1 MTTENQNQEMELEDL
16 KVQYQ
21 SLQEKFNQQ
30 EIVNNDLIHEMLHSR
45 ISDFKRRNMEI
56 VLTYGLLAA
65 AVCWSWYCFDLRL
78 YFMIVSVLLFLL
90 IGLFELLSCR
100 KVLKINTED
109 ADIQTLN
116 QKMKSAQTRFSLVWI
131 TGVLTLCL
139 WTMWFVIEVD
149 GKRELVY
156 LRPSFVI
163 VGAILTISII
173 LIIGYIDRLSKMSN
187 ELMELT
193 ARLNGR
199 EAAEMPTYRRGGAYW
214 TGVVLLVLSLF
225 GLVFKLMHWPFA
237 NLIYLVADASGVV
250 FVLLT
255 GRHLARIVP
264 EERPVI
270 RIAEVAFLL
279 FVINTTNEMFHFP
292 LPKHNL
298 LALTC
303 LLLLLLAA
311 LVYWLRQRRRKNQE
325 NAYQNR

>member
-1 MTTENQNQEMELEDL
+1 MTTENQNQEMELDDL

-30 EIVNNDLIHEMLHSR
+30 EIVNNDLIHKMLHSK

-65 AVCWSWYCFDLRL
+65 AVCWSWYCFELRF
-78 YFMIVSVLLFLL
+78 YFMIVSVLLFLF

-109 ADIQTLN
+109 ADIQTLI

-131 TGVLTLCL
+131 IGVLALCL
-139 WTMWFVIEVD
+139 WTMWFVIELDVN
-149 GKRELVY
+149 REMVY
-156 LRPSFVI
+156 QRPAFAI
-163 VGAILTISII
+163 VAAILTISIV
-173 LIIGYIDRLSKMSN
+173 LTIGYIDRLSKMSN
-187 ELMELT
+187 ELLDLI
-193 ARLNGR
+193 ARLNGS
-199 EAAEMPTYRRGGAYW
+199 ETAEMPTYRRGGAYW
-214 TGVVLLVLSLF
+214 SGVVLLVLSLV
-225 GLVFKLMHWPFA
+225 GLVLKLMHWPLA
-237 NLIYLVADASGVV
+237 NWTYLIAGFSGMV

-264 EERPVI
+264 EERSVI
-270 RIAEVAFLL
+270 RIAEVACLL

-303 LLLLLLAA
+303 LSLLVIAA
-311 LVYWLRQRRRKNQE
+311 LVYWLRGRGRRRQGE
-325 NAYQNR
+325 AE

>member
-1 MTTENQNQEMELEDL
+1 MEEKKQNQEVELTAL
-16 KVQYQ
+16 QMQYKT
-21 SLQEKFNQQ
+21 LQEKFNQQ

-56 VLTYGLLAA
+56 VLTYGLLSA
-65 AVCWSWYCFDLRL
+65 AVCWSWCCFELRF
-78 YFMIVSVLLFLL
+78 YFMVVSVLLFLL

-109 ADIQTLN
+109 ADIQTLS
-116 QKMKSAQTRFSLVWI
+116 QKMKSAQTCFSLVWI

-139 WTMWFVIEVD
+139 WTMWFVIELD
-149 GKRELVY
+149 DKRELVY

-163 VGAILTISII
+163 VAAILTISII

-187 ELMELT
+187 ELLELT
-193 ARLNGR
+193 ARLNGG

-237 NLIYLVADASGVV
+237 NLIYLIAGVSAVV

-255 GRHLARIVP
+255 GRHLVRIVP

-270 RIAEVAFLL
+270 RIAEVAGLFLVANAACKL
-279 FVINTTNEMFHFP
+279 FHWPFG
-292 LPKHNL
+292 NL
-298 LALTC
+298 FGLISV
-303 LLLLLLAA
+303 LLLLIAA
-311 LVYWLRQRRRKNQE
+311 LVYWLRGLRGTRQGE
-325 NAYQNR
+325 AE

>member
-1 MTTENQNQEMELEDL
+1 MEEKKQNQEVELTAL
-16 KVQYQ
+16 QMQYKK
-21 SLQEKFNQQ
+21 LQEKFNQQ
-30 EIVNNDLIHEMLHSR
+30 EIVNNDLIHEMIHTK

-56 VLTYGLLAA
+56 VLTYGLLSA
-65 AVCWSWYCFDLRL
+65 AVCWSWCCFELRVS
-78 YFMIVSVLLFLL
+78 FMIVSVLLFLL

-109 ADIQTLN
+109 ADIQTLS

-139 WTMWFVIEVD
+139 WTMWFVIELD
-149 GKRELVY
+149 SKRELVY

-187 ELMELT
+187 ELLELT
-193 ARLNGR
+193 VRLNGG

-270 RIAEVAFLL
+270 RIAEVAF
-279 FVINTTNEMFHFP
+279 FFFIINTTNEMFHFP

-298 LALTC
+298 LAITC
-303 LLLLLLAA
+303 LLLLLIAA
-311 LVYWLRQRRRKNQE
+311 LVYWLRQRRERRQGE
-325 NAYQNR
+325 AE